1 MALGTL
7 SGALA
12 APAPGL
18 KGATLCLSPTITVT
32 LGNDTDIRL
41 AGLAD
46 RLYAEARA
54 LLRAGGV
61 KYSEEQVC
69 RQASAELTLSVSVVP
84 GGGGLGS
91 ETRVSAR
98 VDDESADGPNTWLS
112 SSVLRWSAVKYGSAR
127 LREPEV
133 TARLSGDTRTLLGQ
147 LVNDWKAANR

>member
-1 MALGTL
+1 M
-7 SGALA
+7 
-12 APAPGL
+12 
-18 KGATLCLSPTITVT
+18 T